1 MIKKEFSLLKDLPNV
16 LSLSRSVIDSYKIDG
31 GPRKIFVILKLIENR
46 IDHFTKPVIFNLIS
60 DIKRREKIEI
70 VNIPKYLLPVTY
82 NTNTDGKI
90 INLQAMG
97 STDLSRYDPKN
108 IYTSLV
114 YTVCFAKLVSGKYK
128 IDQKY
133 FVAISNFLMSIF
145 IRLFGKDYGLLG
157 IYSTE
162 IPKLKFLTNCYI
174 LKSFFDVDNETM
186 YKLSSTASTFN
197 YKSLSIDELDN
208 FDFYQIKDFISSL
221 NHFKVMPGINPYIFS
236 SKILKL
242 FGYGFLPALEDL
254 SRFISI
260 ITTSSLSGSNIV
272 PTFISKYN
280 ESEYAK
286 ILEISKGI
294 FKK

>member
-1 MIKKEFSLLKDLPNV
+1 MIKKEFSLLKDLPNI
-16 LSLSRSVIDSYKIDG
+16 LSLSKSVVDSYKIEG
-31 GPRKIFVILKLIENR
+31 GPRKTFVILKLIENR
-46 IDHFTKPVIFNLIS
+46 IDHFTKPIIFNLIS
-60 DIKRREKIEI
+60 DIKKREKIEI
-70 VNIPKYLLPVTY
+70 VNIPKYLLPITY
-82 NTNTDGKI
+82 NTITDGMI
-90 INLQAMG
+90 INLLAMG
-97 STDLSRYDPKN
+97 SDDLSRYDPKN
-108 IYTSLV
+108 IYAALV
-114 YTVCFAKLVSGKYK
+114 YAICFARLVSGKYK

-133 FVAISNFLMSIF
+133 FIPISNFLISIF

-174 LKSFFDVDNETM
+174 LKSFFDVDAQTM
-186 YKLSSTASTFN
+186 YKLSSVAASFN
-197 YKSLSIDELDN
+197 YKNLDMETLDK
-208 FDFYQIKDFISSL
+208 FDFYQIKDFINSL
-221 NHFKVMPGINPYIFS
+221 NQFKVMPGINPYIFS

-280 ESEYAK
+280 ESEYTK

>member
-1 MIKKEFSLLKDLPNV
+1 MIKKEFSLLKDLPNI
-16 LSLSRSVIDSYKIDG
+16 LSLSRSVIDSYKIEG

-46 IDHFTKPVIFNLIS
+46 IDHFTKSVIFNLIS

-82 NTNTDGKI
+82 NTTTDGMI
-90 INLQAMG
+90 INLQSMG

-108 IYTSLV
+108 IYAALV

-133 FVAISNFLMSIF
+133 FVTISNFLMSIF

-174 LKSFFDVDNETM
+174 LKSFFDVDNEQM
-186 YKLSSTASTFN
+186 YKISSTASTFN
-197 YKSLSIDELDN
+197 YKSLNIDELDK

-280 ESEYAK
+280 ESEYSK